1 MTSKRTDRTV
11 VAQDLV
17 QESVGDDSA
26 DPTADASPVD
36 GSFAT
41 NTPSGRA
48 PLTKA
53 EIRRVF
59 YGLMLGGFL
68 SAVNQTVVATAL
80 PTIGRDLGDLGNLT
94 WVIIAYLL
102 SSTVVAPLY
111 GKLSDIHGRR
121 AMMLTALGL
130 FIAGSAAAA
139 LASNMAMLIA
149 ARALQGVGGGGI
161 TPLVQTT
168 VADMVTPR
176 ERGHYQAYMG
186 GAWVVAGVLGPAL
199 GGVIADQLHWS
210 VIFWLNVPFGLLAA
224 LLTSAS
230 MKRLPRHERPHKLDM
245 LGAGL
250 MTVAAAALLLALT
263 SGGTRFPWLSP
274 TIFGLIGVSVML
286 ALLLA
291 WWLRRA
297 PEPFLP
303 LTVLANPVMRLGTLA
318 TSCALGVMTGF
329 MIYLPLYY
337 QVVHKLSATDS
348 GLALIPVVIFTTPG
362 SMMSGRAMMYL
373 RHYKI
378 SALVGLGLTI
388 AAVAALVRWP
398 AMPLIGAVA
407 AAGFI
412 GFGVGTVFPIA
423 TVSIQNAVLRHQVGT
438 ATGAMNFFRALASAL
453 VVAGMGAI
461 VLAGLG
467 VTPERGTGA
476 ELVLQ
481 SAGAAGVDMAQ
492 VFRWVFAVA
501 LAVSIVAFV
510 AVLRLEERPL
520 RGPTT
525 NPLPSAPDAPP
536 APAE

>member
-1 MTSKRTDRTV
+1 MTPKKHRTDSG
-11 VAQDLV
+11 A
-17 QESVGDDSA
+17 DS
-26 DPTADASPVD
+26 
-36 GSFAT
+36 
-41 NTPSGRA
+41 TPSRG
-48 PLTKA
+48 PLTRA
-53 EIRRVF
+53 EIRLVF

-68 SAVNQTVVATAL
+68 SAINQTIVATAL
-80 PTIGRDLGDLGNLT
+80 PTIGRDLGDFGNLT

-130 FIAGSAAAA
+130 FVVGSAAAA
-139 LASNMAMLIA
+139 MAPNMAMLIA
-149 ARALQGVGGGGI
+149 ARALQGIGGGGI

-186 GAWVVAGVLGPAL
+186 VAWVMAGVLGPAL

-210 VIFWLNVPFGLLAA
+210 MIFWLNVPLGLLAA
-224 LLTSAS
+224 LLTNSS

-250 MTVAAAALLLALT
+250 MTVAATALLLALT

-274 TIFGLIGVSVML
+274 TIFGLVGVSV
-286 ALLLA
+286 LLTVLFA

-303 LTVLANPVMRLGTLA
+303 LAVLANPVMRLGTLA

-378 SALVGLGLTI
+378 SPLVGLGLTI
-388 AAVAALVRWP
+388 AAVSALVWWP
-398 AMPLIGAVA
+398 AMPLAAAVVA
-407 AAGFI
+407 AGVV

-453 VVAGMGAI
+453 VVAVMGAI

-467 VTPERGTGA
+467 VTPERGSGVDMVA
-476 ELVLQ
+476 Q
-481 SAGAAGVDMAQ
+481 SAGAAGVDMAE
-492 VFRWVFAVA
+492 VFRWVFVAA
-501 LAVSIVAFV
+501 LAVSIVGFL

-520 RGPTT
+520 RGPATSA
-525 NPLPSAPDAPP
+525 LPIAPDAPP
-536 APAE
+536 TPAE

>member
-1 MTSKRTDRTV
+1 MTTDKRDRPAAAATH
-11 VAQDLV
+11 
-17 QESVGDDSA
+17 
-26 DPTADASPVD
+26 DPTSFDRASAADCGA
-36 GSFAT
+36 
-41 NTPSGRA
+41 SGRA

-53 EIRRVF
+53 EIRLVF

-68 SAVNQTVVATAL
+68 SAVNQTIVATAL
-80 PTIGRDLGDLGNLT
+80 PTIGRDLGDLDNLT

-121 AMMLTALGL
+121 AMMLTAIGL
-130 FIAGSAAAA
+130 FVAGSAAAA
-139 LASNMAMLIA
+139 VAPNMPLLIA
-149 ARALQGVGGGGI
+149 ARALQGIGGGGI
-161 TPLVQTT
+161 PPMVQTT

-186 GAWVVAGVLGPAL
+186 VAWVAAGVLGPAL
-199 GGVIADQLHWS
+199 GGVIADRLHWS
-210 VIFWLNVPFGLLAA
+210 LIFWLNVPFGLLAA
-224 LLTSAS
+224 LLASTS

-250 MTVAAAALLLALT
+250 MTAAATALLLALT
-263 SGGTRFPWLSP
+263 SGGIRFPWWSP
-274 TIFGLIGVSVML
+274 TILGLVGAC
-286 ALLLA
+286 ALLTLLFA
-291 WWLRRA
+291 WRLRRA

-303 LTVLANPVMRLGTLA
+303 LAVLANPVMRLGTLA

-337 QVVHKLSATDS
+337 QVVHKLSATNS

-362 SMMSGRAMMYL
+362 SMLSGRSMMYL

-378 SALVGLGLTI
+378 SALAGIGLTT
-388 AAVAALVRWP
+388 AAVAALVWWP
-398 AMPLIGAVA
+398 AMPLSGAVV
-407 AAGFI
+407 AAGFV

-423 TVSIQNAVLRHQVGT
+423 TVSIQNSVLRHQVGT

-453 VVAGMGAI
+453 VVAVMGAI

-467 VTPERGTGA
+467 VTPEHGNGA
-476 ELVLQ
+476 ELVVQ
-481 SAGAAGVDMAQ
+481 SAGAAGVDVAG
-492 VFRWVFAVA
+492 VFRWVFAAA
-501 LAVSIVAFV
+501 LVVSIMAFM

-520 RGPTT
+520 HGPAEG
-525 NPLPSAPDAPP
+525 PLPIAPDAPP